1 MVGAADGETLL
12 PHIKSGRISA
22 YAITGRKRDP
32 LLPDVPT
39 VTEAL
44 GVDFDA
50 YSWFGLV
57 APAGTPAAIT
67 QRLSKDVE
75 AILREKDVREQL
87 GNSGFEVVGTTPEQ
101 FRDIISAELK
111 KWTAVVKAARI
122 SAE

>member
-1 MVGAADGETLL
+1 M
-12 PHIKSGRISA
+12 
-22 YAITGRKRDP
+22 
-32 LLPDVPT
+32 
-39 VTEAL
+39 
-44 GVDFDA
+44 DFDA